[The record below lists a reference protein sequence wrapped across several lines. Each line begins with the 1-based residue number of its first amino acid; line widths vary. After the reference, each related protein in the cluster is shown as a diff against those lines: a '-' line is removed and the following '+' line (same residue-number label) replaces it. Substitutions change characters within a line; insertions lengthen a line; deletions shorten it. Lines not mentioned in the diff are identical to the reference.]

1 MLFRDLERLD
11 KIVNNPN
18 QPVQFLF
25 AGKAHPADKAGQD
38 LIKHIVEISKMPQF
52 IGKIVFVPNYDI
64 TIAKYLVQGVD
75 IWMNTP
81 TRPLE
86 ASGTSG
92 EKAVMNGVMHF
103 SVLDGWWV
111 EGYKEGAGW
120 ALPMERTYDNQD
132 FQDELD
138 AATIY
143 NIIETDISPK
153 YYDKGENGISEIW
166 IETIKNC
173 VAEVAA
179 NFTTNRMM
187 EDYINKYYNPQSERT
202 KNVVADNFAVAK
214 EIAQWKKKM
223 RQEWSELEIISSS
236 QISNMQG
243 ALQMGNDYV
252 AEIVVKV
259 GEINPKD
266 LGVEVI
272 FAEKDRKGGMF
283 IRNVLEYSLV
293 DFNDGIAKYQ
303 CDFIPDKSGAFLITG
318 RLYAKNPLLTHK
330 QDCELVK
337 WL

>member
-1 MLFRDLERLD
+1 
-11 KIVNNPN
+11 
-18 QPVQFLF
+18 
-25 AGKAHPADKAGQD
+25 
-38 LIKHIVEISKMPQF
+38 
-52 IGKIVFVPNYDI
+52 
-64 TIAKYLVQGVD
+64 
-75 IWMNTP
+75 
-81 TRPLE
+81 
-86 ASGTSG
+86 
-92 EKAVMNGVMHF
+92 
-103 SVLDGWWV
+103 
-111 EGYKEGAGW
+111 
-120 ALPMERTYDNQD
+120 
-132 FQDELD
+132 
-138 AATIY
+138 
-143 NIIETDISPK
+143 
-153 YYDKGENGISEIW
+153 
-166 IETIKNC
+166 
-173 VAEVAA
+173 
-179 NFTTNRMM
+179 
-187 EDYINKYYNPQSERT
+187 
-202 KNVVADNFAVAK
+202 
-214 EIAQWKKKM
+214 M